1 MARRPKEKYKPGELT
16 QVKNNL
22 GNISKDEAI
31 KMSKILGGEIGIEQT
46 DQNIKDRY
54 EEMLHQNKSKSKDK
68 WIHQTPFSNINEK
81 DKEKEDLNTIK
92 YTYLEKIKLFYLAS
106 HPDHS
111 IKTSKQTIKAVFDIF
126 VKQKNYINPNLIES
140 SNYYFFK
147 SIKTFVKSTR
157 HISKSIQKIYIK
169 REENPFYWLI
179 ADTICAWDI
188 ESIQEEIFKLKQE
201 SQNIALE
208 SWAPLIQQIYTPIIQ
223 LSKLNKEKDIE
234 GALHYLY
241 KLSIDG
247 LFKKDLRIDRLRKSY
262 TLALSEINNVF
273 VIIKFR
279 LYPLLLMFVSSK
291 AYDYNTM
298 FRLKSHEI
306 LNFLDLK
313 TEDLITIFDK
323 DIQKTGK
330 IDDSEEKVNKEEI
343 NKKEQIKDISI
354 QKGIILLD
362 KMFPSAGW
370 NSLEKKPDMFP
381 YFQPILNIPS
391 EISLI
396 SPEDP
401 LQKIVIIIAI
411 LKDLL
416 YGFSNIE
423 YGFFV
428 NDMGKPIELKE
439 KMDLL
444 IQNWYLFNDVLILKN
459 YIGPLNEYCRH
470 LERSIDLSETEYT
483 KRIASDILWL
493 KKTYLMPNMSL
504 DLPKIMQPRTK
515 TAIPKLYESVSEL
528 QIILKRMVSE
538 IFSQGEIAIETIR
551 NHDDESW
558 FEIDNHVSKRL
569 KFLLKQE
576 NKKLTNNILILYTYE
591 IIEVLNNILLS
602 TDQKIEEKGIF
613 GLFRNEESREHKPI
627 YSVNSNNIFFKLRD
641 KNLKKTFKHDLE
653 IDYYDNITD
662 FFGKKQF
669 TNYLLDFIEDYQ
681 IEENTFSLIHI
692 KIHNFKSVS
701 DVNSVK
707 SIQSAGKA
715 ITESIRLL
723 KDIPFRTENDNFYII
738 LPGKDTSHALIVGE
752 QIFSNKHNI
761 EQLYIGICEYKP
773 EMESIHIMTHL
784 ENTILKLL
792 PRPGISYYD
801 IEKGRYIQKSF

>member
-16 QVKNNL
+16 RVKNNL
-22 GNISKDEAI
+22 GNISKDEAK
-31 KMSKILGGEIGIEQT
+31 KMSEILGGEIGIEQT
-46 DQNIKDRY
+46 DQDINDRY
-54 EEMLHQNKSKSKDK
+54 EEMLYQTKSKTKDK
-68 WIHQTPFSNINEK
+68 WIHQTSFSDSNEK
-81 DKEKEDLNTIK
+81 EEKNVIPIK

-126 VKQKNYINPNLIES
+126 LKQKNYINPNLIES

-147 SIKTFVKSTR
+147 SIKTLVKSTR
-157 HISKSIQKIYIK
+157 FICKSIQKKYIR

-179 ADTICAWDI
+179 ADTICTWDI

-201 SQNIALE
+201 SHNIALE
-208 SWAPLIQQIYTPIIQ
+208 SWAPLIKQIYTPIIL
-223 LSKLNKEKDIE
+223 LSKLNRKKDIE

-241 KLSIDG
+241 RLSIEG
-247 LFKKDLRIDRLRKSY
+247 LFKKDLKIDRLRKSY
-262 TLALSEINNVF
+262 TLALSEIDNVF
-273 VIIKFR
+273 IIIKFR
-279 LYPLLLMFVSSK
+279 LYPLLLMFVSTK

-313 TEDLITIFDK
+313 TEDLITILNDHT
-323 DIQKTGK
+323 QKTTERN
-330 IDDSEEKVNKEEI
+330 DSEEGINREEI
-343 NKKEQIKDISI
+343 SNREEIEDISI
-354 QKGIILLD
+354 QKGIILLN

-370 NSLEKKPDMFP
+370 NILDEKPDMFP

-401 LQKIVIIIAI
+401 LQRIVILFAI
-411 LKDLL
+411 LKDLF

-423 YGFFV
+423 YGFIV
-428 NDMGKPIELKE
+428 NDMGKPTELKD

-444 IQNWYLFNDVLILKN
+444 IKNWYLFNDELILKN

-493 KKTYLMPNMSL
+493 KKTYITPNMSL
-504 DLPKIMQPRTK
+504 ELPKIMQPRTK
-515 TAIPKLYESVSEL
+515 TAIPKLYESVGEL
-528 QIILKRMVSE
+528 KSILKRMVLE

-551 NHDDESW
+551 NHEDESW

-569 KFLLKQE
+569 IFLLKQE
-576 NKKLTNNILILYTYE
+576 NKKLTNKVLILYTYE

-602 TDQKIEEKGIF
+602 TDQETEEKGIL
-613 GLFRNEESREHKPI
+613 GLFRSEGSREHKPI
-627 YSVNSNNIFFKLRD
+627 YSVNSNNTFFKLKD
-641 KNLKKTFKHDLE
+641 KKLKNTFKRNLE

-669 TNYLLDFIEDYQ
+669 TNYLLDFIESYQ
-681 IEENTFSLIHI
+681 IEKNTFSLIHI

-701 DVNSVK
+701 EANSVI
-707 SIQSAGKA
+707 SIQSTGKA

-738 LPGKDTSHALIVGE
+738 LPGKDTSLALKVGE
-752 QIFSNKHNI
+752 RIFSNKHNSD
-761 EQLYIGICEYKP
+761 QLYIGICEYKP

-792 PRPGISYYD
+792 PTPGISYYD
-801 IEKGRYIQKSF
+801 IEKGKYIQKSS